1 MSRLTHIRNSRP
13 SLLPT
18 AVFDL
23 FDRSAVRDA
32 LRETAPMTT
41 PVPIDGTLEL
51 LEVLDALGGEAL
63 NTLHLQGSD
72 LALAVD
78 RDLHTSSAWLASAL
92 FDSMD
97 RTRGAA

>member
-1 MSRLTHIRNSRP
+1 MSRLTLRPSRP

-18 AVFDL
+18 AAFDL

-32 LRETAPMTT
+32 MRESAPVDTSAAPTIEM
-41 PVPIDGTLEL
+41 
-51 LEVLDALGGEAL
+51 LEVLDALEALGGEGL
-63 NTLHLQGSD
+63 NTLHLSGPD

-78 RDLHTSSAWLASAL
+78 RDLHTSSSWLAGAL

-97 RTRGAA
+97 RTRDAA